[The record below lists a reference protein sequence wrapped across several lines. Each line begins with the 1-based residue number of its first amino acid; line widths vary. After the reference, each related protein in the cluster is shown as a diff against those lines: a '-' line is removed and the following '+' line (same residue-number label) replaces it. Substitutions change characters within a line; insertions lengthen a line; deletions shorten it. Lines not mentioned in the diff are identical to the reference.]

1 MINATNLLN
10 KTRLNMKIGEK
21 LYKFR
26 TENHLKQENM
36 ASKFSVSQATYS
48 NWENDKSEPPLIK
61 LPKVAKVLGE
71 DLSTILPQDLLVE
84 ISSPSNS
91 ENSISMNAIDLMKI
105 IFELQVS
112 IISLKEESST
122 LQKNYIKK
130 LEDELN
136 ELKTNSKFFNSTQ

>member
-1 MINATNLLN
+1 
-10 KTRLNMKIGEK
+10 MKIGEK

-48 NWENDKSEPPLIK
+48 NWENDRSEPPLTK
-61 LPKVAKVLGE
+61 LLKIAKVLGE
-71 DLSTILPQDLLVE
+71 DLSSIIPQDLLVE

-91 ENSISMNAIDLMKI
+91 ESSISMNAVDLMKI
-105 IFELQVS
+105 IFDLQVS

-122 LQKNYIKK
+122 LQKSYIKK
-130 LEDELN
+130 LEEELN
-136 ELKTNSKFFNSTQ
+136 ELKNR

>member
-1 MINATNLLN
+1 MNF
-10 KTRLNMKIGEK
+10 MKIGEK

-48 NWENDKSEPPLIK
+48 NWENDRSEPPLTK
-61 LPKVAKVLGE
+61 LLKIAKVLGE
-71 DLSTILPQDLLVE
+71 DLSSIIPQDLLVE

-91 ENSISMNAIDLMKI
+91 ESSISMNAVDLMKI
-105 IFELQVS
+105 IFDLQVS

-122 LQKNYIKK
+122 LQKSYIKK
-130 LEDELN
+130 LEEELN
-136 ELKTNSKFFNSTQ
+136 ELKNR